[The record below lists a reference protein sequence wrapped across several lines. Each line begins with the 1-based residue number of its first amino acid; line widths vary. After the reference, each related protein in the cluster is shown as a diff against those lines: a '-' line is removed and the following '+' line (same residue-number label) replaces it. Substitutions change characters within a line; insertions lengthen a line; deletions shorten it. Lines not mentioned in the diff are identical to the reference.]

1 VKLLVGLGNPGR
13 AYAGTRHNIGFMVA
27 DRLAKRWTIQL
38 KNASCHA
45 ALGEGV
51 VGGCVVGV
59 ALPQTMMN
67 ESGKSLKCLIQRFS
81 LEPSEI
87 LVVCDD
93 VALPLGVIRL
103 REKGSD
109 GGHRGL
115 ASILKEF
122 RTEAVPRLRVG
133 IARAGQEKGKD
144 LTDFVLGKFTVSE
157 KKRLEEACA
166 SAVEACETWVVRG
179 LTTAMN
185 LFNKKVSA
193 GCMG

>member
-1 VKLLVGLGNPGR
+1 MKLLVGLGNPGR

-27 DRLAKRWTIQL
+27 DRLTKRWAIQL
-38 KNASCHA
+38 KKEVCRSKM
-45 ALGEGV
+45 GEGV
-51 VGGCVVGV
+51 VKGCAVEI
-59 ALPQTMMN
+59 ACPQTMMN
-67 ESGKSLKCLIQRFS
+67 ESGSSVGCLVRRFS

-103 REKGSD
+103 RGAGSD

-115 ASILKEF
+115 ASILKEIQ
-122 RTEAVPRLRVG
+122 TEAVPRLRVG
-133 IARAGQEKGKD
+133 IGRADQDKRKD
-144 LTDFVLGKFTVSE
+144 LTDYVLGKFTASE
-157 KKRLEEACA
+157 KKKLEEACA
-166 SAVEACETWVVRG
+166 CAAEACETWVVRG

-193 GCMG
+193 EF